1 MKNNKKKNGRGRKA
15 NKLNSRIV
23 FFSFLFFSLTSP
35 TPILTLLLDPLLI
48 FFFSFSFSLFTNTA
62 TNLFFLL
69 LQPKR
74 CYSPVPGFLMMMM
87 IATVCWKTFMCCCQ
101 DCSRHLETPCVAG
114 VLRPSALNFLG
125 IRNSRSSHGFKKK
138 PLLFYVARPRYT
150 FVFL

>member
-23 FFSFLFFSLTSP
+23 FFSFLFFSLSSP
-35 TPILTLLLDPLLI
+35 TPILTLLILCWY